1 MRYHELIEKVAQYG
15 YGVFTLTMLEDEA
28 ERASLTKFIQ
38 RNSSLFQQYKGKQ
51 GDLKVIILT
60 NEGKKHFGVK
70 VRLSEAQSWHSYID
84 IALFNSYMAE
94 TGEWAKQTNKPH
106 FVLSLSSGK
115 VGLISARWGINRHFQ
130 DLKTI
135 LATENQKKQ
144 LIKDVSFIS
153 ESVRELKVTQEEVT
167 EILSHSYTP
176 KAFQHIR
183 NI

>member
-60 NEGKKHFGVK
+60 NEGKKHFGVQ

-84 IALFNSYMAE
+84 IALF
-94 TGEWAKQTNKPH
+94 
-106 FVLSLSSGK
+106 L
-115 VGLISARWGINRHFQ
+115 
-130 DLKTI
+130 
-135 LATENQKKQ
+135 
-144 LIKDVSFIS
+144 
-153 ESVRELKVTQEEVT
+153 
-167 EILSHSYTP
+167 
-176 KAFQHIR
+176 
-183 NI
+183 